1 MSIKKK
7 ATPEEKADGVRLFRE
22 HRDEFPSE
30 WAAMKSIATKLG
42 RTPETLR
49 SWVRASE
56 VADGT
61 ASPELTMRAQLD
73 AAERKAKAAEQ
84 EVRRLKRANEILK
97 AASIFFATELDG
109 PTKK

>member
-1 MSIKKK
+1 MSIKK
-7 ATPEEKADGVRLFRE
+7 ATPEERADGVRLFRE
-22 HRDEFPSE
+22 HRNEFPSE
-30 WAAMKSIATKLG
+30 WAAMKSIASKLG

-49 SWVRASE
+49 SWVRSAE
-56 VADGT
+56 VAEGT
-61 ASPELTMRAQLD
+61 ASPELTAKAS
-73 AAERKAKAAEQ
+73 AAEWERKARAAEQ

>member
-1 MSIKKK
+1 MSIKR
-7 ATPEEKADGVRLFRE
+7 ATPEEKADGVRLFRD

-30 WAAMKSIATKLG
+30 WAAMKSIAEKLG

-49 SWVRASE
+49 AWVRAAE

-61 ASPELTMRAQLD
+61 ASPELTAK
-73 AAERKAKAAEQ
+73 ASATEWERKAKAAEQ
-84 EVRRLKRANEILK
+84 EVKRLKRANEILK